1 MRIIPAR
8 AGFTG
13 SRRQSWGY
21 VQDHPRSRGVYR
33 LVRDAEAVAG
43 GSSPLA
49 RGLREAAANAL
60 KRARIIP
67 ARAGFTRDCGG
78 VWLGSADHPRSR
90 GVYPNARIKILPAL
104 GSSPLARGLLYKQ
117 FRSLDALRIIPAR
130 AGFTSEYRTSYSRKP
145 DHPRSRGVY
154 IQVAVQLA
162 VDWGSSPLA
171 RGLPHRLRRRV
182 PGLGIIPARA
192 GFTRRRRP
200 PQQSARDHPR
210 SRGVYSVKGIA
221 AKPING
227 SSPLARGLLTMVKD
241 TGGPMGIIPA
251 RAGFTAGTAKRARTG
266 RDHPRSRGVYNPE
279 PGKPAIA
286 AGSSPLARGLQGSV
300 LPARG
305 GRRIIPA
312 RAGFTCRPPW
322 GTC

>member
-1 MRIIPAR
+1 MNLSSEPGPLDCPNSRGFTQRLRPTSLDVQDDPRSRGVYNSNARMGVTPCGSSPLARGLLGAGDNHGVTFRIIPAR
-8 AGFTG
+8 AGFTVLKAVT
-13 SRRQSWGY
+13 SRPSP
-21 VQDHPRSRGVYR
+21 DHPRSRGVYR

-171 RGLPHRLRRRV
+171 RGL
-182 PGLGIIPARA
+182 LG
-192 GFTRRRRP
+192 RP
-200 PQQSARDHPR
+200 
-210 SRGVYSVKGIA
+210 
-221 AKPING
+221 
-227 SSPLARGLLTMVKD
+227 
-241 TGGPMGIIPA
+241 
-251 RAGFTAGTAKRARTG
+251 
-266 RDHPRSRGVYNPE
+266 
-279 PGKPAIA
+279 
-286 AGSSPLARGLQGSV
+286 
-300 LPARG
+300 
-305 GRRIIPA
+305 
-312 RAGFTCRPPW
+312 
-322 GTC
+322 